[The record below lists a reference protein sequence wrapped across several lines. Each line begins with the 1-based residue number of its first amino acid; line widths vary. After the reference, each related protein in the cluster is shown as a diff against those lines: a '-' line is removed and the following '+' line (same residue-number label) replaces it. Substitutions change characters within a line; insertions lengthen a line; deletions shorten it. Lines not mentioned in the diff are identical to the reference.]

1 MFFQPIL
8 NGPRGLYCCL
18 TMPIGDLL
26 IDIIKVRIQSASGFM
41 MTDEMAQE
49 LSEEVLETIVR
60 EGQMT
65 DAGLSDVI
73 RRVIS
78 YRVQKHHYQEPGPPD
93 FDDLPEPLD
102 PDEF

>member
-8 NGPRGLYCCL
+8 SGQRGICCCL

-26 IDIIKVRIQSASGFM
+26 FDIIRVRIQSASGFM
-41 MTDEMAQE
+41 MTDEMSHE
-49 LSEEVLETIVR
+49 LAEETLETVIK

-78 YRVQKHHYQEPGPPD
+78 YRSQKHPYQEPGPPD